1 MSVLE
6 TPRIYFRGEM
16 SWDPITTNNYCSNYD
31 ENTGESILP
40 AAVNQ
45 VTAFRQQAIAD
56 VTNIGNWNPHGT
68 HRSKLFNTSVCG
80 FDLGSGLQTDDP
92 FVSAGVNF
100 SGMLVD
106 LEPYGSISSQLYFDA
121 MQFGP
126 DGGYRILAPRT
137 SRVTARYINFG
148 RNSANTMIAG
158 VASVVWTTSFA
169 KAEGLR
175 LDAFDSRALQALAK
189 AMDAPDVE
197 GLTVQINAYRTV
209 YYDNSNLTNGSKQAQ
224 TAAQALTDK
233 LNSGGFQPNPAR
245 SLLVGVIGLWRK
257 GEPAHEPGGR
267 ALVLA
272 PGNSPLGGAHCRID
286 SDTLTL
292 DFSNTVPEVD
302 KDLTKQNLGT
312 LSIGYVDSSTQK
324 FATLASFGYDQYNK
338 TAYEASAGIIVL
350 PVTAALAKDA
360 KNAAT
365 ADLQIRQADGT
376 VLLNEIAA
384 RAIPA
389 VPNQYLDEGETTT
402 LVFDVYNRG
411 VRAGA
416 GMPVTLYQMNSSGA
430 GSLSP
435 IAAKTDS
442 NGVVT
447 VPLPSTLSP
456 ITAMV
461 PSFSNLD
468 QPSGGIDTQ
477 VNTYMYIRIRPSGAA
492 TAQLEP
498 TWDNVYAYV
507 LANWNALAPCM
518 DNWLRLDDPV
528 QVKAYA
534 PLLKRLTDPAH
545 FEDYLF
551 MPVTRDMT
559 AGERSLLW
567 KFLDA
572 VKAET
577 PLHAAAHGHAKPNFA
592 AMSRAMRRPARS

>member
-16 SWDPITTNNYCSNYD
+16 SWDPITTNNYCANYD
-31 ENTGESILP
+31 ASTGESILP

-45 VTAFRQQAIAD
+45 VAAFRQQAIGD
-56 VTNIGNWNPHGT
+56 VTQIGNWNPHGT
-68 HRSKLFNTSVCG
+68 HRSKLFNTAVCG
-80 FDLGSGLQTDDP
+80 FDLGGGLKTDDP
-92 FVSAGVNF
+92 FVSACVNF
-100 SGMLVD
+100 TGMLVD
-106 LEPYGSISSQLYFDA
+106 LEPYGSISSQLFFDS
-121 MQFGP
+121 MRFGV

-175 LDAFDSRALQALAK
+175 IDAFDSPALQTLAK
-189 AMDAPDVE
+189 AMDATDVE
-197 GLTVQINAYRTV
+197 GLTVQINAYRTI
-209 YYDNSNLTNGSKQAQ
+209 YYDDPNLSNGSPQAQ
-224 TAAQALTDK
+224 AAAQALTNK
-233 LNSGGFQPNPAR
+233 LNGGGFQPNPAR

-272 PGNSPLGGAHCRID
+272 PGNSPLGGAHCRIG

-292 DFSNTVPEVD
+292 DFSNSVPEID
-302 KDLTKQNLGT
+302 KDLTKKDLGT
-312 LSIGYVDSSTQK
+312 LSVGYVDSSQK
-324 FATLASFGYDQYNK
+324 FTSLASFGYDRYNK
-338 TAYEASAGIIVL
+338 AAYEASAGIIVL
-350 PVTAALAKDA
+350 PVTASAAKDA
-360 KNAAT
+360 ANQ
-365 ADLQIRQADGT
+365 DLQIRQSDGT
-376 VLLNEIAA
+376 ILLAEIAL

-389 VPNQYLDEGETTT
+389 IPNCYLDEGETTK
-402 LVFDVYNRG
+402 LEFDVYNRG

-416 GMPVTLYQMNSSGA
+416 GVPLTLYQMNAAGA

-435 IAAKTDS
+435 ISAKTDA

-456 ITAMV
+456 ITAMA
-461 PSFSNLD
+461 PSFSDLD
-468 QPSGGIDTQ
+468 KPSGGIDTQ

-492 TAQLEP
+492 TAQLAP
-498 TWDNVYAYV
+498 TWENVYAHV

-518 DNWLRLDDPV
+518 DNWLRLDDPA

-534 PLLKRLTDPAH
+534 SVLRRLTDPAH

-559 AGERSLLW
+559 AGERRLLW
-567 KFLDA
+567 KYLDA
-572 VKAET
+572 VSVEK
-577 PLHAAAHGHAKPNFA
+577 PPQAAAPIHVKPNFA
-592 AMSRAMRRPARS
+592 ALSRAMRRPVR

>member
-16 SWDPITTNNYCSNYD
+16 SWDPITTNNYCANYD

-45 VTAFRQQAIAD
+45 VAAFRQQAISD
-56 VTNIGNWNPHGT
+56 VSNIGNWNPHGT
-68 HRSKLFNTSVCG
+68 HRAKLFNSTICG
-80 FDLGSGLQTDDP
+80 FDLGSGLKTDDP
-92 FVSAGVNF
+92 FVTAGVSF

-106 LEPYGSISSQLYFDA
+106 LEPYGSISSQLFFDA
-121 MQFGP
+121 MQFGL
-126 DGGYRILAPRT
+126 DGGYRILGPRT

-148 RNSANTMIAG
+148 RNSANAMIAG

-169 KAEGLR
+169 KADGLR
-175 LDAFDSRALQALAK
+175 VEAFDSAALQALKK
-189 AMDAPDVE
+189 AMDAADVE

-209 YYDNSNLTNGSKQAQ
+209 YYDNPNLTNGSKQAQ
-224 TAAQALTDK
+224 AAAQALTDK
-233 LNSGGFQPNPAR
+233 LNGGGFQPNPAR

-272 PGNSPLGGAHCRID
+272 PGNSPLGGAHCRVDGD
-286 SDTLTL
+286 SLTL
-292 DFSNTVPEVD
+292 DFSNSVPEID
-302 KDLTKQNLGT
+302 KNLTKQDLGA
-312 LSIGYVDSSTQK
+312 LSIGYVDPASQK
-324 FATLASFGYDQYNK
+324 FTSLASFGYERYNK

-350 PVTAALAKDA
+350 PLAGGAAKDA
-360 KNAAT
+360 
-365 ADLQIRQADGT
+365 ADRDLEIRQPDGT
-376 VLLNEIAA
+376 VLLSEIAA
-384 RAIPA
+384 RAIPRA
-389 VPNQYLDEGETTT
+389 PNQYLDEGDTTT

-416 GMPVTLYQMNSSGA
+416 GVPLTLYQMNSSGA
-430 GSLSP
+430 GSLHP
-435 IAAKTDS
+435 IAAKTDA
-442 NGVVT
+442 NGVAS
-447 VPLPSTLSP
+447 VPLPSMLSP

-461 PSFSNLD
+461 PSFSAVD
-468 QPSGGIDTQ
+468 QPTGGIDTQ

-492 TAQLEP
+492 TAQLAP

-534 PLLKRLTDPAH
+534 ALLRRLTDPAH
-545 FEDYLF
+545 FESFLF

-572 VKAET
+572 EKVEGAPQAVTHKD
-577 PLHAAAHGHAKPNFA
+577 GKRSFA
-592 AMSRAMRRPARS
+592 AMSRAMRRPVPS

>member
-45 VTAFRQQAIAD
+45 VAAFRQQAIGD
-56 VTNIGNWNPHGT
+56 VTQIGNWNPHGT
-68 HRSKLFNTSVCG
+68 HRSKLFNTSICG
-80 FDLGSGLQTDDP
+80 FDLGGGLKTDDP
-92 FVSAGVNF
+92 FVSACVNF
-100 SGMLVD
+100 NGMLVD
-106 LEPYGSISSQLYFDA
+106 LEPYGSISSQLFFDA
-121 MQFGP
+121 MQFGL
-126 DGGYRILAPRT
+126 DGGYRISAPRT
-137 SRVTARYINFG
+137 SRMIARYINFG

-169 KAEGLR
+169 KADGLR
-175 LDAFDSRALQALAK
+175 VDAFDSPALQALAK
-189 AMDAPDVE
+189 AMDAPDVD
-197 GLTVQINAYRTV
+197 GLTVQMNAYRTV
-209 YYDNSNLTNGSKQAQ
+209 YYDDSNLTNGSKQSQA
-224 TAAQALTDK
+224 AAQALTDK
-233 LNSGGFQPNPAR
+233 LNTGGFQPNPAR

-286 SDTLTL
+286 NETLTL

-302 KDLTKQNLGT
+302 KALTKQDLGT
-312 LSIGYVDSSTQK
+312 LSVGYVDSTSQQFTS
-324 FATLASFGYDQYNK
+324 LASFGYDRYNK
-338 TAYEASAGIIVL
+338 SAYEASAGIIDL

-360 KNAAT
+360 ASQ
-365 ADLQIRQADGT
+365 DLQVRQSDGT
-376 VLLNEIAA
+376 VLLAEIAA
-384 RAIPA
+384 RGIPA

-416 GMPVTLYQMNSSGA
+416 GVPVTLYQMNSSGA

-435 IAAKTDS
+435 IAAKTDK

-447 VPLPSTLSP
+447 IPLPSTLSP

-477 VNTYMYIRIRPSGAA
+477 INTYMYIRIRPSGAA

-498 TWDNVYAYV
+498 TWDNVFAYV

-534 PLLKRLTDPAH
+534 AVLKRLTDPAH
-545 FEDYLF
+545 FENYLF

-567 KFLDA
+567 KYLDGVKVEAAPQA
-572 VKAET
+572 VARRSV
-577 PLHAAAHGHAKPNFA
+577 KPNLA
-592 AMSRAMRRPARS
+592 AMSRAMRRPVR

>member
-6 TPRIYFRGEM
+6 TPRIYFKGEM

-45 VTAFRQQAIAD
+45 VAAFRQQAIAD
-56 VTNIGNWNPHGT
+56 VTGIGNWNPHGT
-68 HRSKLFNTSVCG
+68 HRSKLFDTSVCG
-80 FDLGSGLQTDDP
+80 FDLGNGLQTDDP
-92 FVSAGVNF
+92 FVSACVNF

-106 LEPYGSISSQLYFDA
+106 LEPYGSISSQLFFDA
-121 MQFGP
+121 MQFGL

-137 SRVTARYINFG
+137 SRMIARYINFG

-158 VASVVWTTSFA
+158 VASVVWTTSFP
-169 KAEGLR
+169 KAGGLR

-189 AMDAPDVE
+189 ALEAPDVE
-197 GLTVQINAYRTV
+197 GLTVQINAYRTI
-209 YYDNSNLTNGSKQAQ
+209 YYDDPNLSNGSKQAQ
-224 TAAQALTDK
+224 AAAQALTDK
-233 LNSGGFQPNPAR
+233 LNGGGFQPNPAR

-272 PGNSPLGGAHCRID
+272 PGASPLGGAHCRID
-286 SDTLTL
+286 SDKLTL
-292 DFSNTVPEVD
+292 DFSNSVPEID
-302 KDLTKQNLGT
+302 KNLTKQDLGT
-312 LSIGYVDSSTQK
+312 LSVGYVDSSSQK
-324 FATLASFGYDQYNK
+324 FTSVASFGYDKYNK
-338 TAYEASAGIIVL
+338 TAYEASAGLIVL
-350 PVTAALAKDA
+350 PVTAALVK
-360 KNAAT
+360 AA
-365 ADLQIRQADGT
+365 ASQDLEIRQADGT
-376 VLLNEIAA
+376 VLLSEIPE

-402 LVFDVYNRG
+402 LRFDVYKHG
-411 VRAGA
+411 VRVDAGV
-416 GMPVTLYQMNSSGA
+416 PVTLYQMNSSGA
-430 GSLSP
+430 GSLNP
-435 IAAKTDS
+435 IAAKTDK
-442 NGVVT
+442 NGVVS

-461 PSFSNLD
+461 PSFSDLD
-468 QPSGGIDTQ
+468 KPTGGIDTQ
-477 VNTYMYIRIRPSGAA
+477 INTYMYIRIRPSGAA
-492 TAQLEP
+492 TAKLEP

-534 PLLKRLTDPAH
+534 AVLKRLTDPAH
-545 FEDYLF
+545 FENYLF

-567 KFLDA
+567 KFLDGA
-572 VKAET
+572 KVEAA
-577 PLHAAAHGHAKPNFA
+577 PQAAARRNAKPNLA
-592 AMSRAMRRPARS
+592 AMSRAMRRPVR